1 MFNLKYVVLLW
12 YYLCSVQFIWG
23 DIKLVN
29 SDFGEHHCDS
39 DKVKILDSKF
49 YNKDCGGENA
59 LPTFEWLDKNKG
71 TKSYVITLTSMNNS
85 TKVVHFIAWNIPRH
99 INLINNFTNFEEM
112 NAVVGLNSF
121 KKRSYEGPCS
131 TNELQEQ
138 STECLKFSIYALKN
152 ERIEL
157 SDDADYFELIA
168 YLKRMSREE
177 HIVIDNLYLYSLCIP
192 KKKIHI

>member
-1 MFNLKYVVLLW
+1 
-12 YYLCSVQFIWG
+12 
-23 DIKLVN
+23 
-29 SDFGEHHCDS
+29 
-39 DKVKILDSKF
+39 
-49 YNKDCGGENA
+49 
-59 LPTFEWLDKNKG
+59 
-71 TKSYVITLTSMNNS
+71 
-85 TKVVHFIAWNIPRH
+85 
-99 INLINNFTNFEEM
+99 M

-131 TNELQEQ
+131 TNELREQ